1 MSYSDYV
8 LPATQR
14 VGRWSLAM
22 AWWALFSAMFWLYIA
37 VASANLVGVTDTI
50 IGMALSIAVYG
61 IINAVLSKYGARTG
75 LTVELFSRSLFG
87 IAGSAL
93 ATLIF
98 AATAIYYI
106 VFEGS
111 IIAVAFQQF
120 FGGDIN
126 LWYLAVVVYILP
138 LVIGG
143 IHNWL
148 DRLNGYLLPIY
159 FLGLIA
165 AVIVTIVAHPGAQV
179 EWPAAPAES
188 GPVPGWLT
196 TFLVYMGVYIMM
208 MYTFDYARL
217 GKKKDEKF
225 HAHVSF
231 GWVFYIF
238 TFAFNGLIGIYL
250 TAAWGTEGTETGVV
264 NAIIQALG
272 VVGLLVIVVSQ
283 TRINTASYYLSSTN
297 LDAFATRI
305 FRLALPRWVWVI
317 VTSAIAYLVML
328 TNVLSWILVALAW
341 QGVFVTA
348 WVAIALVYILR
359 SKRDTSDLP
368 EVRRDHLSA
377 IAPGALVWL
386 VSSAIGIWLTEQEA
400 IPVLAQLA
408 PIITFVLAGGGF
420 WITSTVWPPRVL
432 SVTEDVHVDEQAMA

>member
-87 IAGSAL
+87 IVGSAL

-196 TFLVYMGVYIMM
+196 TFLVYMGGYIMM
-208 MYTFDYARL
+208 MYT
-217 GKKKDEKF
+217 
-225 HAHVSF
+225 
-231 GWVFYIF
+231 
-238 TFAFNGLIGIYL
+238 YL
-250 TAAWGTEGTETGVV
+250 M
-264 NAIIQALG
+264 
-272 VVGLLVIVVSQ
+272 
-283 TRINTASYYLSSTN
+283 N
-297 LDAFATRI
+297 LF
-305 FRLALPRWVWVI
+305 
-317 VTSAIAYLVML
+317 
-328 TNVLSWILVALAW
+328 
-341 QGVFVTA
+341 
-348 WVAIALVYILR
+348 
-359 SKRDTSDLP
+359 
-368 EVRRDHLSA
+368 
-377 IAPGALVWL
+377 
-386 VSSAIGIWLTEQEA
+386 
-400 IPVLAQLA
+400 
-408 PIITFVLAGGGF
+408 
-420 WITSTVWPPRVL
+420 
-432 SVTEDVHVDEQAMA
+432 